1 MKRFII
7 IAAVAVICSTVSVW
21 ASGNNHGGSGSAAS
35 AVHHGSS
42 APAATAAV
50 APRFNGGAMPHYA
63 RSMSYRPAI
72 TYHNGNRTLNCPAVG
87 MSSTVHRSTHSG
99 LNNLN
104 TARAGQ
110 RVGGNLQHTAA
121 LNVTGK
127 NRLDPQT
134 SAHLRNWN
142 GNVSTSRQAHQNH
155 LNNCNHHHNNWW
167 WRNHCA
173 AFIFFDWGW
182 WGWYDGW
189 WYPAWGYDPYSYYE
203 YNEPIYG
210 YDGLVPEQIIASAQV
225 ALQQR
230 GYYTYEIDGRMGPLT
245 RAAIARYQSDH
256 RLPITSGID
265 AATLG
270 SLGVIR

>member
-1 MKRFII
+1 MKHFFP
-7 IAAVAVICSTVSVW
+7 IAAVAAVGLAADNVW
-21 ASGNNHGGSGSAAS
+21 AHGNGNNSS
-35 AVHHGSS
+35 GSS
-42 APAATAAV
+42 APVAHHSSSAPATTAAV

-63 RSMSYRPAI
+63 RSTSYRPAI
-72 TYHNGNRTLNCPAVG
+72 TYPNGNRTLNYPAVSG
-87 MSSTVHRSTHSG
+87 STTVHRSTHSD

-104 TARAGQ
+104 TLQ
-110 RVGGNLQHTAA
+110 RNGGNLQHTAA
-121 LNVTGK
+121 LNVVGK
-127 NRLDPQT
+127 NRLDPKT
-134 SAHLRNWN
+134 SAHLRNWS
-142 GNVSTSRQAHQNH
+142 GNVSTSTKAHQNH

-167 WRNHCA
+167 WRNRCA

-189 WYPAWGYDPYSYYE
+189 WYPAWGYDPYSYYP

-210 YDGLVPEQIIASAQV
+210 YDGLSPEQVIAGVQV